1 MTGARRTRYA
11 DFRTPLLRSAAHDV
25 DETDV
30 RPRRKIE
37 EPEEEESQ
45 VRLADFRVLTLV
57 IILVAPASAGAQ
69 STTPWGDPDLQGIW
83 TSQTPVP
90 LERPEGLAGKAFFTR
105 EEAAAF
111 EKAGLARL
119 LGLTAAQVPFSGELN
134 EIWLE
139 AQDGRV
145 PNRRT
150 SLVIDPPD
158 GRIPYTPEGRTRWDS
173 GPTIERVMA
182 GTLTAAD
189 GPEDRAEAERC
200 LTSGGLFIPNP
211 FYNNYHQIVQTQG
224 YVAILTE
231 MMHEAR
237 IIPLDRRPH
246 LGPGIRQW
254 LGDSRG
260 RWEGQTLVV
269 ETTNFNDQRF
279 FRGATRQ
286 LRLVER
292 FTRLDAATIDYQLS
306 VTDPAT
312 FATTW
317 TLENTLRRTPK
328 LLFEVACHEGN
339 YGLAGIL
346 SGARAQE
353 RDAARTGIR

>member
-1 MTGARRTRYA
+1 
-11 DFRTPLLRSAAHDV
+11 
-25 DETDV
+25 
-30 RPRRKIE
+30 
-37 EPEEEESQ
+37 

-57 IILVAPASAGAQ
+57 IILVALVAPASAGAQ

-83 TSQTPVP
+83 TNQTPVP

-105 EEAAAF
+105 KEAAAF

-173 GPTIERVMA
+173 GPTI
-182 GTLTAAD
+182 
-189 GPEDRAEAERC
+189 
-200 LTSGGLFIPNP
+200 
-211 FYNNYHQIVQTQG
+211 
-224 YVAILTE
+224 
-231 MMHEAR
+231 
-237 IIPLDRRPH
+237 
-246 LGPGIRQW
+246 
-254 LGDSRG
+254 
-260 RWEGQTLVV
+260 
-269 ETTNFNDQRF
+269 
-279 FRGATRQ
+279 
-286 LRLVER
+286 
-292 FTRLDAATIDYQLS
+292 DYQLS

-317 TLENTLRRTPK
+317 TLENTLRRTQKP
-328 LLFEVACHEGN
+328 LFEVACHEGN